1 VVTRGGRFFLLAGLI
16 RAFGDRVRLFIE
28 QRLMLVTSLAA
39 AFIVLGFVLLRY
51 V

>member
-1 VVTRGGRFFLLAGLI
+1 V
-16 RAFGDRVRLFIE
+16 FIE

-39 AFIVLGFVLLRY
+39 VLVVLGFVLLRY